1 MTRVVLLGGGY
12 VTLHAHAALARG
24 LRREIRSG
32 AVQLVVLTADP
43 AHSYH
48 GFTGEVLAGLL
59 PFARTRTPVAGACPR
74 ARVEHG
80 VVVEVDRKR
89 RTVTWRPAGSSDT
102 RTMTWDH
109 LVVGTGG
116 REPAALVPGLAEH
129 GWTLR
134 SPGDIERLAA
144 RVGHLA
150 GRSLEGDA
158 RPPLV
163 LVAGGGLAGVE
174 LAAAVADRGRGRLRV
189 ELVHAGDRLVPE
201 LAVSQPRLA
210 RRAAAELE
218 RLGVRVRLGVRL
230 VEVTAGSAW
239 LSDGTLLPTADV
251 IATTGQRPVR
261 LPGLG
266 DELRDLRGRLLTGS
280 DLSVGEGVWAA
291 GDAAR
296 VLHPVTGEPVAA
308 NALWAIK
315 GGHHVGTNVAR
326 VVRGRPAQA
335 FRYRGLGRAA
345 SFGLGHSVAELYGVP
360 LTGTTAWVLR
370 LAFFLRF
377 MPDRRQALRTLAD
390 TVRAVRGTRVPAPP
404 VDRTRP
410 RTEREARVA

>member
-12 VTLHAHAALARG
+12 VTLHAYAALARG
-24 LRREIRSG
+24 LRREIRRG
-32 AVQLVVLTADP
+32 EVEVVVVTADP
-43 AHSYH
+43 AHSFH

-59 PFARTRTPVAGACPR
+59 PFARTRTPVASACPL

-80 VVVEVDRKR
+80 VVTEVDRER
-89 RTVTWRPAGSSDT
+89 RTVTWRPAGSAVT

-116 REPAALVPGLAEH
+116 REPTALVPGLAEH

-134 SPGDIERLAA
+134 APGDIERLAA
-144 RVGHLA
+144 RVGRLA
-150 GRSLEGDA
+150 DRSLDGDA

-174 LAAAVADRGRGRLRV
+174 LAAAVADRGRGRVRV
-189 ELVHAGDRLVPE
+189 EVVHAGEQLVPE
-201 LAVSQPRLA
+201 LAGSQPRLA

-218 RLGVRVRLGVRL
+218 RLGVRVRCGVRL

-251 IATTGQRPVR
+251 LATTGQRPVR

-266 DELRDLRGRLLTGS
+266 DELHDLRGRLLTAS
-280 DLSVGEGVWAA
+280 DLSVGDGVWAA

-296 VLHPVTGEPVAA
+296 VLHPVTGAPVAA

-315 GGHHVGTNVAR
+315 GGHHVGANVAR
-326 VVRGRPAQA
+326 VVRGRPTRA
-335 FRYRGLGRAA
+335 FRYRGLGRVA
-345 SFGLGHSVAELYGVP
+345 SFGLGRSVGELYGLP
-360 LTGTTAWVLR
+360 LTGATAWVLR

-390 TVRAVRGTRVPAPP
+390 TGRALRGHRVPAPTAAP
-404 VDRTRP
+404 AEHEVS
-410 RTEREARVA
+410 RVA